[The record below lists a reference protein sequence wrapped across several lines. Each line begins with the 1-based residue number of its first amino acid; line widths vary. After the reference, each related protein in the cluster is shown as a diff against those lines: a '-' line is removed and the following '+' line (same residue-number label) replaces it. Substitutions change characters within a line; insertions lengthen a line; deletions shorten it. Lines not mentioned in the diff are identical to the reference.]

1 MILLLPASRPYRLPV
16 TAGRHHGEKLD
27 GADPA
32 VKIAIRIPGIHQGEE
47 IMAERPMQD
56 QVALVTGGAGGIGSG
71 ICRRLAEAGASVVLT
86 GRDAAKLAA
95 AAKALPGGGHWGTT
109 VSVTDS
115 AALADLAGEVERRYG
130 RLDLLVNNAGV
141 TKLVKHDDLDG
152 LTDDLIDEIFRVNWR
167 GPFACVRAFRH
178 LLEAG
183 DGGVV
188 VNISSNAA
196 LTGKGSNIAYS
207 SSKAA
212 VNSMTL
218 SLARVFAPKVR
229 VFAIAPG
236 FVDTGFVSRDPAWV
250 EAAVQTSLMKRR
262 ITPEALGDAVV
273 AAVTHMR
280 FSTGCVIP
288 VDGGP
293 L

>member
-1 MILLLPASRPYRLPV
+1 MSD
-16 TAGRHHGEKLD
+16 H
-27 GADPA
+27 
-32 VKIAIRIPGIHQGEE
+32 
-47 IMAERPMQD
+47 PMQH
-56 QVALVTGGAGGIGSG
+56 QVALVTGGAGGIGGG
-71 ICRRLAEAGASVVLT
+71 ISRRLAEAGAKVVLT
-86 GRDAAKLAA
+86 GRDSAKLDAA
-95 AAKALPGGGHWGTT
+95 ARALPGAGHWGVA

-115 AALADLAGEVERRYG
+115 AALADLAGEVKQRYG

-152 LTDDLIDEIFRVNWR
+152 LTDALIDEIFRVNWR

-188 VNISSNAA
+188 VNISSSAA
-196 LTGKGSNIAYS
+196 PTGKGSNIAYS

-212 VNSMTL
+212 VNAMTI
-218 SLARVFAPKVR
+218 SLARVMAPKVR

-250 EAAVQTSLMKRR
+250 EPAIQASLMKTRV
-262 ITPEALGDAVV
+262 TPEAVGDAVV
-273 AAVTHMR
+273 AAVTRLR
-280 FSTGCVIP
+280 FSTGCILP
-288 VDGGP
+288 VDGGRP
-293 L
+293 

>member
-1 MILLLPASRPYRLPV
+1 
-16 TAGRHHGEKLD
+16 
-27 GADPA
+27 
-32 VKIAIRIPGIHQGEE
+32 
-47 IMAERPMQD
+47 MAEHPMQD
-56 QVALVTGGAGGIGSG
+56 QVALVTGGAGGIGGG
-71 ICRRLAEAGASVVLT
+71 ICRRLAEAGAKVVLT
-86 GRDAAKLAA
+86 GRDAARIEAVA
-95 AAKALPGGGHWGTT
+95 RALPGTGHWGAA
-109 VSVTDS
+109 VPVTDS
-115 AALADLAGEVERRYG
+115 AALAGLADEVARRYG
-130 RLDLLVNNAGV
+130 RLDLLVNNAGT

-152 LTDDLIDEIFRVNWR
+152 LTDELIDEIFRVNWR
-167 GPFACVRAFRH
+167 GPFACVRAFRR

-188 VNISSNAA
+188 INISSSAA
-196 LTGKGSNIAYS
+196 PTGKGSNIAYS

-212 VNSMTL
+212 VNTMTL
-218 SLARVFAPKVR
+218 SLARVLAPKVR

-250 EAAVQTSLMKRR
+250 EPAIAASLMKRP

-273 AAVTHMR
+273 AAVTRLR